1 MLFCFTVPYYTHYY
15 TYEIMMKV
23 LRSPSSPM
31 DFAGHLTQK
40 HRKSTAKTLKAHYN
54 GIGFWWYNR
63 MYSMVFP
70 YIPMIFWY
78 FMSILFAW
86 CSNDLHIFGVF
97 RGPVAFEPTKILG
110 GWNFCRCGILYATC
124 TERGRDGEG
133 MACGHVVVNDG
144 WLDMWFFL
152 MCFGCFRT
160 GSIHSDVRCFKPDM
174 LIARRSWTCVSPRGT
189 LIKCRVSFLDDHSS
203 CPLLFSNSN
212 SGIWIWQALRN
223 IRRRSCL
230 TCITDGSPLVLSN
243 PILLPLKNPSIPTQ
257 SSILWV
263 VPLRIT
269 MFDQCLMPKSCH
281 ESPYITMSK
290 PWLILNSH
298 IFRIFS
304 PFSHLFPFSPKK
316 TVFFFPRYGLL
327 VAMHSYGLGG
337 KPLGSVAK
345 FTELCREMLGEA
357 AMPSEEHLVCGSLEL
372 VGGWGWGVGCTNVV
386 QCLQCEAPKIAK
398 LVYNSNNYGLWY
410 L

>member
-189 LIKCRVSFLDDHSS
+189 LIKCRVSLFWITTALAPCCFQIQTLEYESGKPCATSGADHVSPAS
-203 CPLLFSNSN
+203 P
-212 SGIWIWQALRN
+212 
-223 IRRRSCL
+223 
-230 TCITDGSPLVLSN
+230 TDHPWSYQTP
-243 PILLPLKNPSIPTQ
+243 
-257 SSILWV
+257 
-263 VPLRIT
+263 
-269 MFDQCLMPKSCH
+269 FSCH
-281 ESPYITMSK
+281 
-290 PWLILNSH
+290 
-298 IFRIFS
+298 
-304 PFSHLFPFSPKK
+304 
-316 TVFFFPRYGLL
+316 
-327 VAMHSYGLGG
+327 
-337 KPLGSVAK
+337 
-345 FTELCREMLGEA
+345 
-357 AMPSEEHLVCGSLEL
+357 
-372 VGGWGWGVGCTNVV
+372 
-386 QCLQCEAPKIAK
+386 
-398 LVYNSNNYGLWY
+398 
-410 L
+410 